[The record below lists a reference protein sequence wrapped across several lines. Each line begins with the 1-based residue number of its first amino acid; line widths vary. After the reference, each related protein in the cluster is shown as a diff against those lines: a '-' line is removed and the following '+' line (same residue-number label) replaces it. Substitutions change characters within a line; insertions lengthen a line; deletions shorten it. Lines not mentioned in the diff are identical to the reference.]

1 MHPRRQDIDETLL
14 DLRTRVPGGKI
25 VDHWGGEPNWPT
37 PDQKRRRE
45 AWLDS
50 IAEALD
56 AALQRTAFEP
66 IVIPGARSP
75 PDWEFILAHA
85 LKRLGGPVASFPSF
99 SETQQRGGETFITL
113 GAASDELVVYQGPL
127 ELHGHVHLSGT
138 VVVLGDFIV
147 HGALMDGGPA
157 DSGLV
162 VIGNERVRALY
173 TGADHL
179 VVGDLEADLM
189 MPSGSDGSWDVGG
202 DLRARLR
209 LEETDLLSQE
219 DTLRRWLEPAPTKE
233 LLSDGWKLCLDV
245 GRGRTKVRAQP
256 LED

>member
-1 MHPRRQDIDETLL
+1 MHPRRRDIDEALT

-37 PDQKRRRE
+37 PEQKRLRE
-45 AWLDS
+45 EWLDS
-50 IAEALD
+50 LAEALD
-56 AALQRTAFEP
+56 AALQRTSFEP
-66 IVIPGARSP
+66 IQIPSARSP

-99 SETQQRGGETFITL
+99 SRTEQRGEDTFITL
-113 GAASDELVVYQGPL
+113 GTASDELVVYQGPL

-138 VVVLGDFIV
+138 VVILGDLVV
-147 HGALMDGGPA
+147 HGALMDGDPA
-157 DSGLV
+157 DSGIV
-162 VIGNERVRALY
+162 VIGNERVHALY

-202 DLRARLR
+202 DVRARLR
-209 LEETDLLSQE
+209 LEDSNLESSGDE
-219 DTLRRWLEPAPTKE
+219 LRRWLEPPPSEA
-233 LLSDGWKLCLDV
+233 LLADGWKLCLDV
-245 GRGRTKVRAQP
+245 GRGHTKVRVHP